1 MPDVFRLCL
10 DLPLG
15 VPLVCDLKKAA
26 GGLGGLGVWVACGP
40 TGLFGGR
47 ESRILYTDHH
57 CRLKKCANY
66 LN

>member
-26 GGLGGLGVWVACGP
+26 GGLGELGVWVACGP

-47 ESRILYTDHH
+47 E
-57 CRLKKCANY
+57 
-66 LN
+66 